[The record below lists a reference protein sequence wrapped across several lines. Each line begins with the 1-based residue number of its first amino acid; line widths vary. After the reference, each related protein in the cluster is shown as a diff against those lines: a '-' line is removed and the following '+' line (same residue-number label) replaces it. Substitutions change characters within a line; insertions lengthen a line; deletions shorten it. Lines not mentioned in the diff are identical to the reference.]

1 MTASDGLQFDR
12 LDLGQGDFSL
22 TADFTMSPGGLVAL
36 IGPSGAGKST
46 LLSAIAGFLE
56 PRRGLIRWHGQDI
69 TRLAPAQRPVS
80 ILFQDN
86 NLFPHLPVWKNL
98 GLALDPRLKLSEA
111 DRSRIDEILDRLGLA
126 GMGDRQPGALSGGQ
140 ASRAALGRVLLADRP
155 LVLLDE
161 PFSALGP
168 GLRQDMLHLAAR
180 MMEEAG
186 RTAILVTHDPDDAR
200 LVAQRTML
208 VMDGIVHPPI
218 GTDALFADPP
228 DGLRQYLGHSGDMSR
243 R

>member
-111 DRSRIDEILDRLGLA
+111 DRSR
-126 GMGDRQPGALSGGQ
+126 
-140 ASRAALGRVLLADRP
+140 
-155 LVLLDE
+155 
-161 PFSALGP
+161 
-168 GLRQDMLHLAAR
+168 
-180 MMEEAG
+180 
-186 RTAILVTHDPDDAR
+186 
-200 LVAQRTML
+200 
-208 VMDGIVHPPI
+208 
-218 GTDALFADPP
+218 
-228 DGLRQYLGHSGDMSR
+228 
-243 R
+243 

>member
-1 MTASDGLQFDR
+1 MTGSEGLHFDR

-22 TADFTMSPGGLVAL
+22 SADFAVSPGGLIAL

-56 PRRGLIRWHGQDI
+56 PRAGAIRWNGQDI
-69 TRLAPAQRPVS
+69 TRLAPARRPVS

-98 GLALDPRLKLSEA
+98 GLALDPQLRLSRNDRARIDQILDGLELSGMA
-111 DRSRIDEILDRLGLA
+111 DRR
-126 GMGDRQPGALSGGQ
+126 PGALSGGQ

-180 MMEEAG
+180 MMKEAG
-186 RTAILVTHDPDDAR
+186 RTAILVTHDPDDAL

-208 VMDGIVHPPI
+208 VMDRIVRPPAD
-218 GTDALFADPP
+218 TKTLFADPP
-228 DGLRQYLGHSGDMSR
+228 EGLRKYLGQSAVSGR